1 MANKIEKQ
9 FLDTENKGP
18 VRLNKYLSEAGVCSR
33 READKLIAAGQVTV
47 DGVRAETGMKVE
59 PWQVV
64 RIGKKQVSRQEEM
77 IVLAVNKPRGI
88 VCTEER
94 RERDSIVRFLNYPV
108 RITYVGRL
116 DKDSEGLLLMTNNGD
131 IINRMMR
138 AANKHEKEYKVTVD
152 KPVTDE
158 FLKEMAGGVPILDT
172 VTRPCQV
179 EKLGKYK
186 FKIILTQGL
195 NRQIRRMCRYL
206 GYEVQK
212 LKRIRI
218 MNLTLDGIREGEYR
232 EITAQE
238 WEELNHLLESSTSE
252 TVIRT
257 GEQNG
262 NSSDHANERAGAKA
276 GQGSKGVL
284 PAGYR
289 DHKQQRVRSDV
300 RRASGSG
307 ERDRHCSGK
316 QPNHKRRV
324 RGS

>member
-1 MANKIEKQ
+1 M
-9 FLDTENKGP
+9 
-18 VRLNKYLSEAGVCSR
+18 
-33 READKLIAAGQVTV
+33 TV

-195 NRQIRRMCRYL
+195 NRQIRRMCEVL
-206 GYEVQK
+206 GYEVK
-212 LKRIRI
+212 ELRRVRI
-218 MNLTLDGIREGEYR
+218 MNIELGNLKPGEYR
-232 EITAQE
+232 KVTDQ
-238 WEELNHLLESSTSE
+238 ELNELYELIRDSKSE
-252 TVIRT
+252 PTPWK
-257 GEQNG
+257 N
-262 NSSDHANERAGAKA
+262 N
-276 GQGSKGVL
+276 
-284 PAGYR
+284 
-289 DHKQQRVRSDV
+289 
-300 RRASGSG
+300 
-307 ERDRHCSGK
+307 
-316 QPNHKRRV
+316 
-324 RGS
+324 